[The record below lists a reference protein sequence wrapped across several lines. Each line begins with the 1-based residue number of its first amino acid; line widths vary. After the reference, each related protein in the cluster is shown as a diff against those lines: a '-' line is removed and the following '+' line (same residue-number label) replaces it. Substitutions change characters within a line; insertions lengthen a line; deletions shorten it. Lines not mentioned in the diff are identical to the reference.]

1 MGSVS
6 TSVPMCGQFDEVYI
20 NTLKGVIFFLA
31 KSATIASIYPWK
43 RAINL

>member
-1 MGSVS
+1 MASIN
-6 TSVPMCGQFDEVYI
+6 TPAPMCGQFDEAYI
-20 NTLKGVIFFLA
+20 NTLKGLIFFLA